1 MRLALSS
8 DASCS
13 DASCSDASSDK
24 GDMQDASP
32 LEAFASLSLSQK
44 SADEKSL
51 LSLLRERYAQNVVSR
66 MSNLGRMTM
75 AEVAHGDVLLL
86 DHVLETIQH
95 DEYGN
100 QRYRRCSSNVEDLT
114 HRQWVQA
121 FVETRNR
128 DWGLPI
134 NTWQAVAYFA
144 DAIERINFNLDQP
157 RFPADGP
164 WLSEVARLQ
173 LPSALPVGVD
183 LADLGVRRPHP
194 DCDVLFCHEAL
205 SADDR
210 VVIRSTLDDL
220 ASASADYPHAKYQN
234 VLDANLHGVRLKV
247 DAVSRFKDRED
258 CPNKCVSGRLVP
270 VMTHGCDSGSRYC
283 DECGTQWEPSELGIG
298 LPWVPSDYRWVP
310 TEVRVSA
317 DASCRLLGPLFDLPQ
332 SAEFAPFYAAVERL
346 CARAAPML
354 AALRRPAFLLPGT
367 LQMVPKAQR
376 ILLEGGESYEG
387 VWHQDGR
394 HDAVQAV
401 VLYYYRVD
409 EALRGGAVELA
420 DKGAHDCGFG
430 QPGDV
435 LNIGRDGCTVDVD
448 EGLLLVFSNMQLVH
462 RVLTLTNTG
471 TSCGSRDFLAFFV
484 LDQRE
489 PVLPSSYVFQSA
501 MPSQIAAAGHIL
513 DLACERH
520 CSGQRLP
527 ADIIERIFRF
537 ASAVCQPPA
546 REAAALRQRLHDDQ
560 MQAKRL
566 GNWVIYAC
574 GNGDCHEV
582 CWGGVTSLDED
593 GCIGSHGSD
602 YIVPPAERGSRARS
616 LLVSWT
622 TTPRRGIRDTRTSLR
637 TLGGRDRDNRY
648 ETLARDDTVRDGPQ
662 APRELFQRS
671 SNHSYHTTGCHPIS
685 HITPLSL
692 FSTHAIHDPFFPF
705 GDVDTLSISPQPA
718 MTTGSDVR
726 PVPEPTA
733 SIALTTVSPLTTL
746 PKTTCL
752 PSRCVQTDVVRK
764 NCDPFVSGP
773 ALAID
778 SRKGTLCETKPF
790 SNSSANF
797 SP

>member
-1 MRLALSS
+1 MHAPPALPLGPAREARWSGNRIMFCGMDPELLARARAAGIKTSDLYLWQAEAPHELTRRLECGSPLSS

-24 GDMQDASP
+24 GDTQDASP

-51 LSLLRERYAQNVVSR
+51 LSLLRERYAQNVASR

-75 AEVAHGDVLLL
+75 AEVVPGDVLLL

-95 DEYGN
+95 DEFGQ
-100 QRYRRCSSNVEDLT
+100 QRYRHCSSNVEDLT

-121 FVETRNR
+121 FVETRHR
-128 DWGLPI
+128 DRSMRH
-134 NTWQAVAYFA
+134 TRQATAYFA
-144 DAIERINFNLDQP
+144 DAIERVDFDGPWFGNQA
-157 RFPADGP
+157 ADGP
-164 WLSEVARLQ
+164 WWSEVARLQ

-194 DCDVLFCHEAL
+194 GCDVLFCHEAL

-210 VVIRSTLDDL
+210 VVIRSTLDEL

-247 DAVSRFKDRED
+247 GAAPRFKDLD
-258 CPNKCVSGRLVP
+258 CPNNCVCGRLVP
-270 VMTHGCDSGSRYC
+270 VMTHGRDSGSRYC
-283 DECGTQWEPSELGIG
+283 DECGTQWEPSELGIV
-298 LPWVPSDYRWVP
+298 LPWEPCDYRWVP

-332 SAEFAPFYAAVERL
+332 SAEFAPFYEAVERL

-435 LNIGRDGCTVDVD
+435 LDTQLGRDGCTVDVD

-471 TSCGSRDFLAFFV
+471 TGCGSRDFLAFFV
-484 LDQRE
+484 LDPRE

-602 YIVPPAERGSRARS
+602 YIVPPAERIESAIASGIVDYNTAPWDPEYEGIFED
-616 LLVSWT
+616 L
-622 TTPRRGIRDTRTSLR
+622 RRTR
-637 TLGGRDRDNRY
+637 
-648 ETLARDDTVRDGPQ
+648 
-662 APRELFQRS
+662 QR
-671 SNHSYHTTGCHPIS
+671 
-685 HITPLSL
+685 
-692 FSTHAIHDPFFPF
+692 
-705 GDVDTLSISPQPA
+705 
-718 MTTGSDVR
+718 
-726 PVPEPTA
+726 
-733 SIALTTVSPLTTL
+733 
-746 PKTTCL
+746 
-752 PSRCVQTDVVRK
+752 
-764 NCDPFVSGP
+764 
-773 ALAID
+773 
-778 SRKGTLCETKPF
+778 
-790 SNSSANF
+790 
-797 SP
+797 